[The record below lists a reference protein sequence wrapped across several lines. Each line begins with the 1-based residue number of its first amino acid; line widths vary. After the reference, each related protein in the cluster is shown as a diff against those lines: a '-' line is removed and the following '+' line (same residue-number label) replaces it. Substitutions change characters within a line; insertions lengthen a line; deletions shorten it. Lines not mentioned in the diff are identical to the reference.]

1 MKSLDDIRFLFYSLF
16 YTFKSRPFFLP
27 DDLLYNSPQIYNLPT
42 PGHYIASISEGRW
55 MDMHTESSKPSRHA
69 VDMLLIS
76 WW

>member
-16 YTFKSRPFFLP
+16 LHIQEPALFFFKP
-27 DDLLYNSPQIYNLPT
+27 DDLLYNTPQIYKLPT
-42 PGHYIASISEGRW
+42 PGHYIANISEGRW

-76 WW
+76 